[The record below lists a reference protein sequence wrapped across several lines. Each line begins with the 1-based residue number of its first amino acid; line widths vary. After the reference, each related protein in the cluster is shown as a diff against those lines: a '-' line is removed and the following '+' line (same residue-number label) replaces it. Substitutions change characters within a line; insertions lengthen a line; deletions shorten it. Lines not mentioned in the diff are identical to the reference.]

1 MVNFYESLQ
10 SDSFDGSSVCRVS
23 VLNKQ
28 NFILIESSLPTA
40 FICMLQISVCLLVI
54 LGKCKKKKK
63 MQAVG
68 HFLQETTFI
77 ALKKKKYIGNSIDN
91 QNILGNEQQKKE
103 M

>member
-1 MVNFYESLQ
+1 
-10 SDSFDGSSVCRVS
+10 
-23 VLNKQ
+23 
-28 NFILIESSLPTA
+28 
-40 FICMLQISVCLLVI
+40 
-54 LGKCKKKKK
+54 

-103 M
+103 MWTF